1 MAKKILKNLLI
12 VSSLF
17 IMVVFIGC
25 GNNGHSE
32 DAPVE
37 ATMTINPTEIKISD
51 GTPPPAPPTTHREE
65 YQIVV
70 KDGNGIP
77 LKNVELRITFWL
89 AVPDVYGVVQFIDG
103 DTPVNSPLK
112 ATTDEDGSYILK
124 LDFLSGN
131 GLTYSGGIEVTS
143 GSLYESADFEVDAGD
158 AA

>member
-1 MAKKILKNLLI
+1 MVKKILINLLI

-37 ATMTINPTEIKISD
+37 ATMTINPTEVKISD
-51 GTPPPAPPTTHREE
+51 GTAPPSTLHREE

-70 KDGNGIP
+70 KDGNGLP
-77 LKNVELRITFWL
+77 LKNVELRVTFWL
-89 AVPDVYGVVQFIDG
+89 AVPDTFGLVQFIDG

-124 LDFLSGN
+124 LDFLSGG
-131 GLTYSGGIEVTS
+131 GLEYSGGIEVTS
-143 GSLYESADFEVDAGD
+143 GSLFEAADFEVDAGD
-158 AA
+158 A